1 MKKWLPIF
9 LISIMLA
16 STAVAD
22 ETTVDDTTTNPE
34 ENTTETPT
42 DGYENPNPGTD
53 TEDNTE
59 PGTTEPGNYNENPS
73 VQEPGTGE
81 ENNYDNSYDN
91 NTYEEPTYDE
101 STFEEPVYEEPTYE
115 EPVYE
120 EPAEEEPLTE
130 EIKTENFV
138 IKGQVKINGEL
149 AKDVEVVVTG
159 DAKQTVQ
166 TNDNGKFEFTELSPG
181 KYIVSVNYE
190 ESEADI
196 SPIEVEIT
204 DRDKV
209 NINFDI
215 TSDEKKEEKTK
226 KESLIKSED
235 SKEDEGMPT
244 YLKWLIVVVSILIP
258 VSVIFYF
265 VFKRN

>member
-1 MKKWLPIF
+1 MKKWLPII

-22 ETTVDDTTTNPE
+22 ETTVDDTTNPE

-42 DGYENPNPGTD
+42 DGYENPNTGTD
-53 TEDNTE
+53 TEDNTD
-59 PGTTEPGNYNENPS
+59 PGTTDPGNYNEDPS
-73 VQEPGTGE
+73 VQDPATGE
-81 ENNYDNSYDN
+81 ENTYDNSYDN
-91 NTYEEPTYDE
+91 NTYEESTY
-101 STFEEPVYEEPTYE
+101 EEPVYEEPTYE

-120 EPAEEEPLTE
+120 EPTEEEPLTE
-130 EIKTENFV
+130 EIKTERFV

-159 DAKQTVQ
+159 DAEQTVQ
-166 TNDNGKFEFTELSPG
+166 TNDHGKFEFTELSPG

-258 VSVIFYF
+258 VSVILYF

>member
-1 MKKWLPIF
+1 MKKWLPII

-22 ETTVDDTTTNPE
+22 ETTVDDTTNPE

-42 DGYENPNPGTD
+42 DGYENPNTGTD
-53 TEDNTE
+53 TEDNTD
-59 PGTTEPGNYNENPS
+59 PGTTDPGNYNEDPS
-73 VQEPGTGE
+73 VQDPATGE
-81 ENNYDNSYDN
+81 ENTYDNSYDN
-91 NTYEEPTYDE
+91 NTYEESTY
-101 STFEEPVYEEPTYE
+101 EEPVYEEPTYE

-120 EPAEEEPLTE
+120 EPTEEEPLTE
-130 EIKTENFV
+130 EIKTERFV

-181 KYIVSVNYE
+181 KYTVSVNYE
-190 ESEADI
+190 ESEEGI
-196 SPIEVEIT
+196 SPIEIEIT

-258 VSVIFYF
+258 VSVILYF